1 MQDSPQTD
9 TTGLDHFLGVIQRIL
24 PTHMISRVVHW
35 AARVETE
42 WFKRLLIAYLMRSFG
57 ITLEDAQVKN
67 PHSFR
72 SFNEFF
78 TRALAPGARPMPASE
93 TALASPV
100 DGTISQLGSIQSG
113 RIMQAKGRDYSVLE
127 LLGGNQELASA
138 FLGGSFCTIYLAPNN
153 YHRIHMPI
161 GGSLR
166 DMVYVPGRLFSVS
179 PSTARAIPN
188 VFARNERV
196 ISVFDTQAGPFAMV
210 AVGALN
216 VGSIETIWAGE
227 ITPAGRRLIP
237 RVENTRYDSQ
247 SATTLARGE
256 EMGRFNLGSTVV
268 MLFGQGAVNWHDS
281 VQPQSPV
288 RLGQEIGEFQRG
300 A

>member
-9 TTGLDHFLGVIQRIL
+9 TTGMDRLLGGIQLIL

-42 WFKRLLIAYLMRSFG
+42 WFKRLLINFLMRSFG
-57 ITLEDAQVKN
+57 ITLDDAQVKN
-67 PHSFR
+67 PNSFR

-78 TRALAPGARPMPASE
+78 TRALAPGARPMPANE

-100 DGTISQLGSIQSG
+100 DGSISQLGSIQSG
-113 RIMQAKGRDYSVLE
+113 RIVQAKGRDYSVLE
-127 LLGGNQELASA
+127 LVGGNQECASA

-153 YHRIHMPI
+153 YHRIHMPL
-161 GGSLR
+161 GGKLR

-188 VFARNERV
+188 LFARNERV
-196 ISVFDTQAGPFAMV
+196 VSLFDTDAGPFAMV
-210 AVGALN
+210 SVGALN
-216 VGSIETIWAGE
+216 VGSIETVWAGE
-227 ITPAGRRLIP
+227 ITPAGRRLLP
-237 RVENTRYDSQ
+237 RVESTRYDSQ
-247 SATTLARGE
+247 SSTTLSRGE

-268 MLFGQGAVNWHDS
+268 MLFGPGAIEWNES
-281 VQPQSPV
+281 VQPGTAV
-288 RLGQEIGEFQRG
+288 RLGQEIGIFNSG
-300 A
+300 T